1 MANHYLGFEL
11 ISSAITNKDIRTSAL
26 ILKLFSFYS
35 SCYYCIWCIKIF
47 PPKSPGFQLI
57 YSTVTLHLSPRFFT
71 DIQFSFQSSF
81 LLCFYSVLPLD
92 LMYEEW
98 FLSFSKLQFNF
109 FFLDTYMLLRLEL
122 SNVQSK
128 VSKKWW
134 KTPLHRAL
142 LTEFTIRQRQLF
154 V

>member
-109 FFLDTYMLLRLEL
+109 FFWTLICSLGLNSAMCRAKFLKSGEKLHSTEL
-122 SNVQSK
+122 FWQS
-128 VSKKWW
+128 
-134 KTPLHRAL
+134 L
-142 LTEFTIRQRQLF
+142 Q
-154 V
+154 